1 MTNLI
6 NYAQTIKYLK
16 FSQIFYRLF
25 FKFKPR
31 KFKQLENFEISNCS
45 LIFKIISKN
54 SLIYKNKFA
63 YFDFLS
69 IKKKINFFEINE
81 KKFPKLWIYNVHYF
95 DYLNDNKNNKF
106 YCKKKIDLIHH
117 WIFFI
122 KKNHASFGLDPYPTS
137 LRIVNWI
144 KWIINN
150 NISDKDIIS
159 NLYSQ
164 FCYLESNIE
173 YNILAN
179 HLIANAKA
187 LIFGGLFFKNQK
199 SELIFLKGINL
210 LNKELKKQILQDG
223 GHFEQSPMYHNI
235 ITEDILDI
243 YNILSSI
250 NK

>member
-1 MTNLI
+1 M
-6 NYAQTIKYLK
+6 
-16 FSQIFYRLF
+16 
-25 FKFKPR
+25 
-31 KFKQLENFEISNCS
+31 
-45 LIFKIISKN
+45 
-54 SLIYKNKFA
+54 
-63 YFDFLS
+63 DF
-69 IKKKINFFEINE
+69 
-81 KKFPKLWIYNVHYF
+81 
-95 DYLNDNKNNKF
+95 
-106 YCKKKIDLIHH
+106 
-117 WIFFI
+117 FFI

-210 LNKELKKQILQDG
+210 LNKELKKNRY
-223 GHFEQSPMYHNI
+223 FKMVV
-235 ITEDILDI
+235 
-243 YNILSSI
+243 ILSNHLCI
-250 NK
+250 II